1 MGKNRKRVFR
11 EEKKS
16 SRAQHLFKKN
26 QKNTVYQALT
36 LSWLEI
42 WDNSPNLSGF
52 QGPWSSGSACS
63 QSKLDGL
70 WQEIRHSKNFGKA
83 LWPWTGI
90 IWELQDKT
98 DCTWCTELFSSVI

>member
-11 EEKKS
+11 EEKKKQQS
-16 SRAQHLFKKN
+16 STFILKKSEKYCLPGSN
-26 QKNTVYQALT
+26 PVLAGDLGQLPQP
-36 LSWLEI
+36 EQ
-42 WDNSPNLSGF
+42 F